1 MIKIRTKEIP
11 SHIIDVMNAFALRL
25 STKDN
30 SLWGEAASSY
40 AEERLG
46 WLDLPQSS
54 RNLLPA
60 VDSLAA
66 WARSTKLDNVILSGM
81 GGSSLAPEVI
91 CAFEHKN
98 IEILDSTDPHHV
110 ARVLDMDLTHC
121 VIVLASKSG
130 TTIETLVHRSVLE
143 ERLRTLGLNPAD
155 HFVVITD
162 PGSPLSAYATSAG
175 YRLLNSDPHVGGR
188 FSALGASGL
197 LPSALAGVDVSE
209 LLDDAQSAALAFPE
223 PGSPAVLLAAAL
235 ASHAQESP
243 FVEIAAPHGLGDWIE
258 QLLAESTGKEGK
270 GLLPIVVPAL
280 GSRRANVLAIAL
292 NGEPG
297 DIEISASLGEHFLLW
312 EWATALLCAYL
323 KVNAFDQPNVAE
335 AKERANTILNSQVVT
350 SPGHV
355 DRNIEVIGEV
365 SSVEQALQIFLNQD
379 RGYIGVMAFL
389 DRQKDSRAKI
399 LRTLLERASGT
410 PTTFG
415 WGPRF
420 LHSTGQ
426 FHKGG
431 PLIGSFLQITTERDQ
446 DVAIPGSQFSF
457 HQLQLA
463 QAAGDELALRSRNLN
478 FLHLHLHEG
487 GLDQLVETLINLPR
501 ATS

>member
-11 SHIIDVMNAFALRL
+11 THIIDEMDAFALRL
-25 STKDN
+25 SVKDE
-30 SLWGEAASSY
+30 SLWGKAAS
-40 AEERLG
+40 ADAGERLG

-60 VDSLAA
+60 IDSLAA
-66 WARSTKLDNVILSGM
+66 WARSTKLENIILSGM

-91 CAFEHKN
+91 CAFEHKS

-110 ARVLDMDLTHC
+110 ARVLDMDLTHN

-143 ERLRTLGLNPAD
+143 ERLRKLGLNPAD
-155 HFVVITD
+155 HFVIITD
-162 PGSPLSAYATSAG
+162 PDSPLSAYATSAG
-175 YRLLNSDPHVGGR
+175 YRLLNSDPDVGGR

-209 LLDDAQSAALAFPE
+209 LIDDAQNAALTFSQ

-235 ASHAQESP
+235 ANHAQESS

-258 QLLAESTGKEGK
+258 QLLAESTGKDGK

-280 GSRRANVLAIAL
+280 GSRRASVLAISL
-292 NGEPG
+292 NDEPG
-297 DIEISASLGEHFLLW
+297 DIEIAASLGEHFLLW

-323 KVNAFDQPNVAE
+323 QVNAFDQPNVAE
-335 AKERANTILNSQVVT
+335 AKEHTNTIFNSQVV
-350 SPGHV
+350 SSRGHV
-355 DRNIEVIGEV
+355 DRNIEIIGEA
-365 SSVEQALQIFLNQD
+365 SSVEQALQIFLDQVH
-379 RGYIGVMAFL
+379 GYIGVMAFL

-399 LRTLLERASGT
+399 LRTLLERASGA

-446 DVAIPGSQFSF
+446 DVLIPGSKFTF

-463 QAAGDELALRSRNLN
+463 QAAGDELALRSRHLN

>member
-1 MIKIRTKEIP
+1 M
-11 SHIIDVMNAFALRL
+11 
-25 STKDN
+25 
-30 SLWGEAASSY
+30 
-40 AEERLG
+40 
-46 WLDLPQSS
+46 
-54 RNLLPA
+54 
-60 VDSLAA
+60 
-66 WARSTKLDNVILSGM
+66 
-81 GGSSLAPEVI
+81 
-91 CAFEHKN
+91 
-98 IEILDSTDPHHV
+98 
-110 ARVLDMDLTHC
+110 
-121 VIVLASKSG
+121 
-130 TTIETLVHRSVLE
+130 
-143 ERLRTLGLNPAD
+143 
-155 HFVVITD
+155 
-162 PGSPLSAYATSAG
+162 
-175 YRLLNSDPHVGGR
+175 
-188 FSALGASGL
+188 
-197 LPSALAGVDVSE
+197 
-209 LLDDAQSAALAFPE
+209 
-223 PGSPAVLLAAAL
+223 
-235 ASHAQESP
+235 
-243 FVEIAAPHGLGDWIE
+243 
-258 QLLAESTGKEGK
+258 
-270 GLLPIVVPAL
+270 
-280 GSRRANVLAIAL
+280 
-292 NGEPG
+292 
-297 DIEISASLGEHFLLW
+297 
-312 EWATALLCAYL
+312 
-323 KVNAFDQPNVAE
+323 AE
-335 AKERANTILNSQVVT
+335 AKERANTILHSQVVA

>member
-1 MIKIRTKEIP
+1 M
-11 SHIIDVMNAFALRL
+11 
-25 STKDN
+25 
-30 SLWGEAASSY
+30 
-40 AEERLG
+40 
-46 WLDLPQSS
+46 
-54 RNLLPA
+54 
-60 VDSLAA
+60 
-66 WARSTKLDNVILSGM
+66 
-81 GGSSLAPEVI
+81 
-91 CAFEHKN
+91 
-98 IEILDSTDPHHV
+98 
-110 ARVLDMDLTHC
+110 
-121 VIVLASKSG
+121 
-130 TTIETLVHRSVLE
+130 
-143 ERLRTLGLNPAD
+143 
-155 HFVVITD
+155 
-162 PGSPLSAYATSAG
+162 
-175 YRLLNSDPHVGGR
+175 
-188 FSALGASGL
+188 
-197 LPSALAGVDVSE
+197 
-209 LLDDAQSAALAFPE
+209 
-223 PGSPAVLLAAAL
+223 
-235 ASHAQESP
+235 
-243 FVEIAAPHGLGDWIE
+243 
-258 QLLAESTGKEGK
+258 
-270 GLLPIVVPAL
+270 
-280 GSRRANVLAIAL
+280 
-292 NGEPG
+292 
-297 DIEISASLGEHFLLW
+297 LW